1 MLRKRTLKKI
11 AAIGFCFSCIA
22 SVCLARR
29 PVEYSYNF
37 GAIPISCSIYAE
49 QAGVA
54 GIHGN
59 DSVGKVI
66 SVLGQSQFRSGGAAP
81 VYTYDGVS
89 IKFVDWGGDG
99 RYKVCKI
106 ETNQKGTVSTADG
119 VCVGMPESV
128 LSEVYGT
135 ADEVKIEKR
144 MAPKLPEKEMQ
155 VYRQRVEEMV
165 TVYTY
170 NVSPAS
176 SMSFTVKKG
185 IITRIVVD
193 VSD

>member
-66 SVLGQSQFRSGGAAP
+66 SVLGQPQFRSGGAAP

-119 VCVGMPESV
+119 VCVGMPEAV

>member
-11 AAIGFCFSCIA
+11 AAVFLGVACIA

-37 GAIPISCSIYAE
+37 GAVPISCSIYAE
-49 QAGVA
+49 QAAVNS
-54 GIHGN
+54 IHGS
-59 DSVGKVI
+59 DSMGKVLSI
-66 SVLGQSQFRSGGAAP
+66 LGEPKYRTDDSAP
-81 VYTYDGVS
+81 QYTYDGIH

-99 RYKVCKI
+99 RYTVCNI
-106 ETNQKGTVSTADG
+106 ETNQLGTASTVDG
-119 VCVGMPESV
+119 VSVGMPESV
-128 LSEVYGT
+128 LSEIYGT

-144 MAPKLPEKEMQ
+144 MAPKLPEKELQ
-155 VYRQRVEEMV
+155 VYRQRVDEMV

-170 NVSPAS
+170 NAS
-176 SMSFTVKKG
+176 AAIRMSFTVKKG
-185 IITRIVVD
+185 IITNILVH

>member
-66 SVLGQSQFRSGGAAP
+66 SVLGQPQFRSGGAAP
-81 VYTYDGVS
+81 VYTYAGVS

-119 VCVGMPESV
+119 VCVGMSESV

-170 NVSPAS
+170 NVSPTS

>member
-66 SVLGQSQFRSGGAAP
+66 SVLGQPQFCSGGAAP

-119 VCVGMPESV
+119 VCGGMPESV

>member
-1 MLRKRTLKKI
+1 MLKTKTCKKM
-11 AAIGFCFSCIA
+11 AAVLFCAVCVSSIG
-22 SVCLARR
+22 LARR

-49 QAGVA
+49 QAGLA

-59 DSVGKVI
+59 DSMGKVI
-66 SVLGQSQFRSGGAAP
+66 SVLGQPGYRSSSSTP

-89 IKFVDWGGDG
+89 IKFIDWGGDG
-99 RYKVCKI
+99 RYTVCKI
-106 ETNQKGTVSTADG
+106 ETNQKGTASTVDG
-119 VCVGMPESV
+119 ISVGMPESV

-135 ADEVKIEKR
+135 ADEVKIEKN

-155 VYRQRVEEMV
+155 VYRQRVDEMV

-170 NVSPAS
+170 NVSAAN

-185 IITRIVVD
+185 FITRIVVNVYD
-193 VSD
+193 

>member
-66 SVLGQSQFRSGGAAP
+66 SVLGPPQFRSGGAAP

>member
-66 SVLGQSQFRSGGAAP
+66 SVLGQPQFRSGGAAP

-119 VCVGMPESV
+119 VCVGMSESV

>member
-59 DSVGKVI
+59 DSVGKVL
-66 SVLGQSQFRSGGAAP
+66 SVLGQPQFRSGGAAP

>member
-66 SVLGQSQFRSGGAAP
+66 SVLGQPQFRSGGAAP

-135 ADEVKIEKR
+135 ADEVKIKKR

>member
-66 SVLGQSQFRSGGAAP
+66 SVLGQPQFRSGGAAP

-193 VSD
+193 VSE

>member
-11 AAIGFCFSCIA
+11 AAIGLCFSCIA

-66 SVLGQSQFRSGGAAP
+66 SVLGQPQFRSGGAAP

>member
-66 SVLGQSQFRSGGAAP
+66 SVLGQPQFRSGGAAP

>member
-49 QAGVA
+49 QAGGA

-59 DSVGKVI
+59 DSVGQVI
-66 SVLGQSQFRSGGAAP
+66 SVLGQPQFRSGGAAP

>member
-66 SVLGQSQFRSGGAAP
+66 SVLGQPQFRSGGAAP

-106 ETNQKGTVSTADG
+106 ETNQKGTASTADG

>member
-66 SVLGQSQFRSGGAAP
+66 SVLGQPQFRSGGAAP

-119 VCVGMPESV
+119 VCVGMSESV

-170 NVSPAS
+170 NVSPTS

>member
-66 SVLGQSQFRSGGAAP
+66 SVLGQPQFRSGGAAP

-106 ETNQKGTVSTADG
+106 ETNQKGTVSAADG

>member
-11 AAIGFCFSCIA
+11 AAIGFCFSCLA
-22 SVCLARR
+22 AVCLARR
-29 PVEYSYNF
+29 PVEDSYNF

-66 SVLGQSQFRSGGAAP
+66 SVLGQPQFRSGGAAP

>member
-66 SVLGQSQFRSGGAAP
+66 SVLGQPQFRSGGAAP

-135 ADEVKIEKR
+135 ADDVKIEKR

>member
-66 SVLGQSQFRSGGAAP
+66 SVLGQPQFRSGGAAP

-144 MAPKLPEKEMQ
+144 MAPKLPAKEMQ

>member
-37 GAIPISCSIYAE
+37 GTIPISCSIYAE

-66 SVLGQSQFRSGGAAP
+66 SVLGQPQFRSGGAAP

-119 VCVGMPESV
+119 VCGGMPESV

>member
-66 SVLGQSQFRSGGAAP
+66 SVLGQPQFRSGGAAP

-89 IKFVDWGGDG
+89 IKFVD
-99 RYKVCKI
+99 
-106 ETNQKGTVSTADG
+106 
-119 VCVGMPESV
+119 
-128 LSEVYGT
+128 
-135 ADEVKIEKR
+135 
-144 MAPKLPEKEMQ
+144 
-155 VYRQRVEEMV
+155 
-165 TVYTY
+165 
-170 NVSPAS
+170 
-176 SMSFTVKKG
+176 
-185 IITRIVVD
+185 
-193 VSD
+193 

>member
-66 SVLGQSQFRSGGAAP
+66 SVLGQPQFRSGGAAP

-155 VYRQRVEEMV
+155 VYRQRVEETV

>member
-1 MLRKRTLKKI
+1 MLKTKTCKKM
-11 AAIGFCFSCIA
+11 AAVLFCAVCVSSIG
-22 SVCLARR
+22 LARR

-49 QAGVA
+49 QAGLA
-54 GIHGN
+54 GIHAN
-59 DSVGKVI
+59 DSMGKVI
-66 SVLGQSQFRSGGAAP
+66 SVLGQTKYRTNGSLLI
-81 VYTYDGVS
+81 YMYDGVDVS
-89 IKFVDWGGDG
+89 LIDWGSDG
-99 RYKVCKI
+99 RYTVYMI
-106 ETNQKGTVSTADG
+106 ETNQKGTASTVDG
-119 VCVGMPESV
+119 VSVGMPESI

-155 VYRQRVEEMV
+155 AYRHKVDEMV

-170 NVSPAS
+170 NVSAAN

-185 IITRIVVD
+185 IITRIVINVYD
-193 VSD
+193 

>member
-66 SVLGQSQFRSGGAAP
+66 SVLGQPQFRSGGAAP

-119 VCVGMPESV
+119 VCVGMPESI

>member
-1 MLRKRTLKKI
+1 MYCEET
-11 AAIGFCFSCIA
+11 AIRFCFSCIA

-66 SVLGQSQFRSGGAAP
+66 SVLGQPQFRSGGAAP

-106 ETNQKGTVSTADG
+106 ETNQKGTVRTADG

>member
-66 SVLGQSQFRSGGAAP
+66 SVLGQPQFRSGGAAP

-170 NVSPAS
+170 NVSSAS